1 MSLWAII
8 PVKPLR
14 RGKSRLAGVLSE
26 EERTLLNYTMLAGT
40 LRTVKAVP
48 EIKHVLVI
56 SRDTAALALA
66 RDFEARTVQEDGS
79 SDLNVALK
87 RATVVAQLYAARS
100 VLVLPA
106 DLPLLDVDGLREMID
121 AAASP
126 PSVIIAPDR
135 HHESTNALLVSPIGL
150 IDYQFGPDSY
160 ARHLQ
165 QAQKYHLPVAI
176 FEHPSFAL
184 DLDTPEDLEYL
195 RRMESAGVLDLDN
208 EEARE
213 RLSAGWQDL

>member
-87 RATVVAQLYAARS
+87 RATVIAQLYAARS

-121 AAASP
+121 AAANP
-126 PSVIIAPDR
+126 PTVIIAPDR

-160 ARHLQ
+160 AKHVQ

>member
-87 RATVVAQLYAARS
+87 RATVIAQLYAARS

-121 AAASP
+121 AASNP

-135 HHESTNALLVSPIGL
+135 HHKSANALLVSPIGL

-160 ARHLQ
+160 AKHLQ

-208 EEARE
+208 TEARE
-213 RLSAGWQDL
+213 RLSAGWQDI